1 MISKLHFFFCRYVA
15 PLITTVYFCGVMLG
29 GIIFGSLSDRYG
41 RKYMMLVCLY
51 TQCLIGVGL
60 HFVRRLVVF
69 IGLRFIQGIFIQVI
83 WKDDDRWK
91 LFWVIQMLEWL
102 LSSKVYFI
110 FLGTAMCYLCNGHGT
125 LCPTISSPCWLR
137 YRGLLGNRGD
147 NLGIDCKIRSALEV
161 HSTRYQHTHN
171 CYIILYLDHTRIC
184 EVASF

>member
-1 MISKLHFFFCRYVA
+1 MDYRTLIWLIISKVHFFICRYVA

-91 LFWVIQMLEWL
+91 LFWVNWL
-102 LSSKVYFI
+102 ALVPQFKSIFHIFRDCNVLLMQWSWNSLPHNIEPLLAALSRPF
-110 FLGTAMCYLCNGHGT
+110 GQQG
-125 LCPTISSPCWLR
+125 W
-137 YRGLLGNRGD
+137 
-147 NLGIDCKIRSALEV
+147 
-161 HSTRYQHTHN
+161 
-171 CYIILYLDHTRIC
+171 
-184 EVASF
+184 

>member
-1 MISKLHFFFCRYVA
+1 MIQSILHHVANGLIYRTFIWSKISKVHFFICRYVA

-83 WKDDDRWK
+83 
-91 LFWVIQMLEWL
+91 
-102 LSSKVYFI
+102 
-110 FLGTAMCYLCNGHGT
+110 
-125 LCPTISSPCWLR
+125 
-137 YRGLLGNRGD
+137 
-147 NLGIDCKIRSALEV
+147 
-161 HSTRYQHTHN
+161 
-171 CYIILYLDHTRIC
+171 
-184 EVASF
+184 

>member
-1 MISKLHFFFCRYVA
+1 MIQSILHHLARWLNYRTLIWLMISKVHSFICRYVA

-91 LFWVIQMLEWL
+91 LFWVIFKYWNDCCHQNYI
-102 LSSKVYFI
+102 SYF
-110 FLGTAMCYLCNGHGT
+110 
-125 LCPTISSPCWLR
+125 
-137 YRGLLGNRGD
+137 
-147 NLGIDCKIRSALEV
+147 
-161 HSTRYQHTHN
+161 
-171 CYIILYLDHTRIC
+171 
-184 EVASF
+184 

>member
-1 MISKLHFFFCRYVA
+1 MFSLGNIFRILYIRATDENIWHIVTIPYNFRYVA

-83 WKDDDRWK
+83 LK
-91 LFWVIQMLEWL
+91 
-102 LSSKVYFI
+102 
-110 FLGTAMCYLCNGHGT
+110 
-125 LCPTISSPCWLR
+125 
-137 YRGLLGNRGD
+137 
-147 NLGIDCKIRSALEV
+147 
-161 HSTRYQHTHN
+161 
-171 CYIILYLDHTRIC
+171 
-184 EVASF
+184 